1 MKQNKPIDK
10 NSEWNKCFVIQEH
23 FQTKSMTRRNVIILL
38 LLLLIIT
45 SMEGMGDGGG
55 KTGGNVNPF
64 DCMLMCFQLMDR
76 KSKSLC
82 TV

>member
-23 FQTKSMTRRNVIILL
+23 FQTKSMIRRNVILLLL

-45 SMEGMGDGGG
+45 SMDGMGDGGG
-55 KTGGNVNPF
+55 KTGGKCESLWLYVNVFSING
-64 DCMLMCFQLMDR
+64 
-76 KSKSLC
+76 
-82 TV
+82 